1 MGDQWVLNTPEWYA
15 PLILRGDDA
24 ALYRQYVN
32 DQKQSRIRARAYW
45 WVNDPWVWLVR
56 VGSVLALLFYTLGG
70 GDAIG
75 WVIGL
80 AVLFL
85 VSCGSCFICMQ
96 REENAEKAIL
106 MIKDRQDFQ
115 ELQQR
120 IYEYDQQ
127 QLKVYEN
134 RVRKGLGLDE
144 KETPK
149 RVMTTSSRVKRDNFK
164 LTRY

>member
-1 MGDQWVLNTPEWYA
+1 
-15 PLILRGDDA
+15 
-24 ALYRQYVN
+24 
-32 DQKQSRIRARAYW
+32 
-45 WVNDPWVWLVR
+45 
-56 VGSVLALLFYTLGG
+56 
-70 GDAIG
+70 
-75 WVIGL
+75 
-80 AVLFL
+80 
-85 VSCGSCFICMQ
+85 
-96 REENAEKAIL
+96 

-164 LTRY
+164 LTRLHSYHVFFYLVESPLQSPALNLLLI